1 MTGVRSVDLELV
13 GCSKHFAQPDGSV
26 LDVLS
31 DVDLCVQGGEKL
43 AVLGR
48 SGSGKSTLLNI
59 LGLLTDPSEGTYLVD
74 GRPSH
79 ELDEDERCRLRGE
92 QFGFVFQDYVL
103 MERRTALENVAA
115 PLLHAPDAGYGD
127 RTRTAW
133 DMLARV
139 GLAHRARSYPWQLSG
154 GQQQRVAVARA
165 LVRGPSVVLADEPT
179 GSLDIDTGA
188 EVLDVLLDL
197 AEEEGCS
204 LVLVT
209 HDERLS
215 TVADRRLVVEEGA
228 VRTVDDDSP
237 EDASAEAPAGGGD
250 EVPLR

>member
-1 MTGVRSVDLELV
+1 MTVVRSVDLQLA
-13 GCSKHFAQPDGSV
+13 GCSKRFAQPDGTV

-31 DVDLCVQGGEKL
+31 DVDLSVRGGEAL

-103 MERRTALENVAA
+103 MERRTALENVTA
-115 PLLHAPDAGYGD
+115 PLLHAPDAAYRD
-127 RTRTAW
+127 RTASATE
-133 DMLARV
+133 MLARV
-139 GLAHRARSYPWQLSG
+139 GLADRAHSYPWQLSG

-197 AEEEGCS
+197 AREQGCS

-215 TVADRRLVVEEGA
+215 ALADRRLVVEYGS
-228 VRTVDDDSP
+228 VR
-237 EDASAEAPAGGGD
+237 
-250 EVPLR
+250 PLADRRTEPVLP

>member
-1 MTGVRSVDLELV
+1 MTGARSVELELV
-13 GCSKHFAQPDGSV
+13 GCSKRFAQPDGSV

-31 DVDLCVQGGEKL
+31 DVDLRVRGGETV

-59 LGLLTDPSEGTYLVD
+59 LGLLTDPSDGTYLVD

-92 QFGFVFQDYVL
+92 RFGFVFQDYVL

-115 PLLHAPDAGYGD
+115 PLLHASDAAYAE
-127 RTRTAW
+127 RAAAAA

-139 GLAHRARSYPWQLSG
+139 GLADREHSYPWQLSG

-165 LVRGPSVVLADEPT
+165 LVRAPSVVLADEPT

-197 AEEEGCS
+197 AREQGC
-204 LVLVT
+204 
-209 HDERLS
+209 
-215 TVADRRLVVEEGA
+215 
-228 VRTVDDDSP
+228 
-237 EDASAEAPAGGGD
+237 
-250 EVPLR
+250 

>member
-1 MTGVRSVDLELV
+1 MTGAGSVDLELV
-13 GCSKHFAQPDGSV
+13 GCSKRFVQPDGSV
-26 LDVLS
+26 LEVLS
-31 DVDLCVQGGEKL
+31 DVDLSVQGGEKV

-48 SGSGKSTLLNI
+48 SGSGKSTLLNV

-74 GRPSH
+74 GRPSY
-79 ELDEDERCRLRGE
+79 ELDEEERCRLRGE
-92 QFGFVFQDYVL
+92 RFGFVFQDYVL

-115 PLLHAPDAGYGD
+115 PLLHASDAAYGG
-127 RTRTAW
+127 RTSTAW

-179 GSLDIDTGA
+179 GSLDIDTGE

-197 AEEEGCS
+197 ADEQGCS

-209 HDERLS
+209 HDERVSKL
-215 TVADRRLVVEEGA
+215 ADRRLVVEEGSI
-228 VRTVDDDSP
+228 RPLDDD
-237 EDASAEAPAGGGD
+237 PAGD
-250 EVPLR
+250 PVNEAALP

>member
-1 MTGVRSVDLELV
+1 MAAGRSVDLQLV
-13 GCSKHFAQPDGSV
+13 SCSKRFLQPDGSV

-31 DVDLCVQGGEKL
+31 DVDLSVAGGETV

-48 SGSGKSTLLNI
+48 SGSGKSTLLNV
-59 LGLLTDPSEGTYLVD
+59 LGLLTDPSDGTYLVD

-115 PLLHAPDAGYGD
+115 PLLHASAASYRD
-127 RTRTAW
+127 RIAAARE
-133 DMLARV
+133 MLSRV
-139 GLAHRARSYPWQLSG
+139 GLGDRERSYPWQLSG

-165 LVRGPSVVLADEPT
+165 LVRAPSVVLADEPT
-179 GSLDIDTGA
+179 GSLDIDTGR
-188 EVLDVLLDL
+188 EVLDVLLGL
-197 AEEEGCS
+197 AREEGCS

-215 TVADRRLVVEEGA
+215 TLADRRLVVDHGS
-228 VRTVDDDSP
+228 VRPVSGSRAHP
-237 EDASAEAPAGGGD
+237 VLP
-250 EVPLR
+250 

>member
-1 MTGVRSVDLELV
+1 MTGVRPVDLQLV
-13 GCSKHFAQPDGSV
+13 GCSKHFAQPDGSL

-31 DVDLCVQGGEKL
+31 DVELTVQGGETV

-59 LGLLTDPSEGTYLVD
+59 LGLLTDPSDGTYLVD

-79 ELDEDERCRLRGE
+79 EIDEDERCRLRGE
-92 QFGFVFQDYVL
+92 RFGFVFQDYVL

-115 PLLHAPDAGYGD
+115 PLLHASDAAYRD
-127 RTRTAW
+127 RISTAH

-139 GLAHRARSYPWQLSG
+139 GLADRARSYPWQLSG

-188 EVLDVLLDL
+188 EVLDVLLGL
-197 AEEEGCS
+197 AGEQGCS

-215 TVADRRLVVEEGA
+215 TLADRRLVVEQGC
-228 VRTVDDDSP
+228 VRPLADDL
-237 EDASAEAPAGGGD
+237 AGGRAEAARP
-250 EVPLR
+250 

>member
-1 MTGVRSVDLELV
+1 MTGDRCVDLQLV
-13 GCSKHFAQPDGSV
+13 DCSKRFTQPDGSV
-26 LDVLS
+26 LGVLS
-31 DVDLCVQGGEKL
+31 DVDLSVRGGETL

-74 GRPSH
+74 GRVSH

-115 PLLHAPDAGYGD
+115 PLLHASDAAY
-127 RTRTAW
+127 RNRTAAARH
-133 DMLARV
+133 MLGRV
-139 GLAHRARSYPWQLSG
+139 GLGDRERSYPWQLSG

-165 LVRGPSVVLADEPT
+165 LVRGPAVVLADEPT

-188 EVLDVLLDL
+188 EILDVLLGL
-197 AEEEGCS
+197 AAEQGCS

-215 TVADRRLVVEEGA
+215 KLADRRLVVEHGS
-228 VRTVDDDSP
+228 VRPLADGR
-237 EDASAEAPAGGGD
+237 AEP
-250 EVPLR
+250 VLP